1 MLKRLRVL
9 ALLAATALAG
19 CASVD
24 ASDIQKFG
32 VATAAVAQAARDAG
46 TLNQAMGDKRDV
58 EKEAYLFTNGNRAYA
73 FPPKGSPSQAD
84 IDRHWNQRIAFAQAL
99 SDYGHALAKA
109 AAGVAGDQL
118 DTSLSNLQTAATTVA
133 PKLTERKSFDAASS
147 GISLIAHKAI
157 TEVEYRRIQHIA
169 AQAHP
174 SIVKGRMLLA
184 EDFRVMARNA
194 RSSYLD
200 WSLWQKA
207 SLNAIQSRSS
217 GRERYDAYYDFLK
230 NRDDMQTAVA
240 ALVPHSST
248 DRPSYEVLLDKLIAA
263 HKTLADGTPDPEN
276 LEQFIAAA
284 KELQAAVEPF
294 LGDRG

>member
-1 MLKRLRVL
+1 MLRQLRVL

-24 ASDIQKFG
+24 ATDIQKFG

-46 TLNQAMGDKRDV
+46 TMNQSMGGKRDA

-73 FPPKGSPSQAD
+73 FPPKGSPSQVD
-84 IDRHWNQRIAFAQAL
+84 IDRQWNQRIAFAQAL
-99 SDYGHALAKA
+99 SDYGQSLAKA

-133 PKLTERKSFDAASS
+133 PKLTERKNFDALSG
-147 GISLIAHKAI
+147 GISLLARKAI
-157 TEVEYRRIQHIA
+157 TEAEYRRIQKIA

-174 SIVKGRMLLA
+174 SIVKGRALLA
-184 EDFRVMARNA
+184 ADFRLMARNA

-200 WSLWQKA
+200 WTLWQKA
-207 SLNAIQSRSS
+207 SLDAIQSRSS
-217 GRERYDAYYDFLK
+217 GRERYSAYYDFLK
-230 NRDDMQTAVA
+230 DRADMQTAIA
-240 ALVPHSST
+240 ALVPQSST
-248 DRPSYEVLLDKLIAA
+248 GRPSYEVLLDKLVAA

-294 LGDRG
+294 LGGRG